1 MLLVYME
8 KRHGKDILDSAC
20 RVALENSWPGKEG
33 DPTIEKTT
41 KTSQTTFASKILHK
55 AEGISIY

>member
-1 MLLVYME
+1 ME